1 MRQTY
6 IIMLLLMLSQSTRAQ
21 YSFDVTS
28 VEAYISDH
36 KRQRSLLLARSTLEA
51 GNKLLHEYSAEAT
64 HDYKELNVEL
74 DRYTRAFDVIDI
86 IYQSVRTAMNVHST
100 YNTVSNRVGDY
111 REMMEDYMEKVVK
124 RRKVARSDTLIIS
137 INRRMVERIMDEGQA
152 LYRSVSELALYVTGV
167 AACSTSEL
175 MLILESINTHLD
187 NIEIHLNRAYFET
200 WRYLQLRMGYW
211 KKELYNTQTKAEITR
226 GALQRWRRSTHEALK

>member
-1 MRQTY
+1 M
-6 IIMLLLMLSQSTRAQ
+6 
-21 YSFDVTS
+21 
-28 VEAYISDH
+28 
-36 KRQRSLLLARSTLEA
+36 
-51 GNKLLHEYSAEAT
+51 
-64 HDYKELNVEL
+64 
-74 DRYTRAFDVIDI
+74 
-86 IYQSVRTAMNVHST
+86 
-100 YNTVSNRVGDY
+100 
-111 REMMEDYMEKVVK
+111 
-124 RRKVARSDTLIIS
+124 
-137 INRRMVERIMDEGQA
+137 
-152 LYRSVSELALYVTGV
+152 SELALYVTGV